1 MNFVEKMK
9 KKAVEYGNKLVLPEG
24 CEERTLKAARAIVDQ
39 KLASEVFLL
48 GCNDEINNSAK
59 NIGVSLEGLTLIS
72 PKKSEWLDNFADTYY
87 EKRKAKGMTF
97 EQAKEDM
104 SQELGFASMMLVKGY
119 ADAMVAGALNTT
131 ADVLRAG
138 LKIIGTEPGMK
149 TASSCFLMD
158 TKNPKLGADGVF
170 IFSDCAVIP
179 TPSSEQLADIAC
191 SAAKSCRTL
200 AETEPIVAMLS
211 FSSKGSGGDKDENIL
226 RVRNAVE
233 ILKERKPDFVFDGEI
248 QLDCAIVPSVMQKKA
263 ADSPVK
269 GMANT
274 LIFPDLGAGNIG
286 YKLVQR
292 IAGAEA
298 LGPFLQG
305 FAKPISD
312 LSRGC
317 SVEDIITTSAVT
329 LVQAGKK

>member
-1 MNFVEKMK
+1 MYANR
-9 KKAVEYGNKLVLPEG
+9 LVLPEG
-24 CEERTLKAARAIVDQ
+24 TEERTLKAARSIVDE
-39 KLASEVFLL
+39 KLVSELFLIGSDDAVSAAASKAEVKLD
-48 GCNDEINNSAK
+48 GIKIID
-59 NIGVSLEGLTLIS
+59 
-72 PKKSEWLDNFADTYY
+72 PKKSEWLDSFAESYY
-87 EKRKAKGMTF
+87 EKRKAKGMTL
-97 EQAKEDM
+97 EQAKIEM
-104 SQELGFASMMLVKGY
+104 SAELGFAAMMLVQDK

-138 LKIIGTEPGMK
+138 LKVIGTLPGMK

-158 TKNPKLGADGVF
+158 TKNPKLGANGVF

-191 SAAKSCRTL
+191 SAAMSCRTF
-200 AETEPIVAMLS
+200 AGTEPIVAMLS
-211 FSSKGSGGDKDENIL
+211 FSTKGSGGDKDENIL
-226 RVRNAVE
+226 RVREAVK
-233 ILKERKPDFVFDGEI
+233 ILEERKPDFVFDGEI
-248 QLDCAIVPSVMQKKA
+248 QLDCAIVPSVMKKKA

-269 GMANT
+269 GQANT

-317 SVEDIITTSAVT
+317 SVDDIITTSAVT
-329 LVQAGKK
+329 LVQAGRK

>member
-1 MNFVEKMK
+1 MSFVDEMKRKAKMY
-9 KKAVEYGNKLVLPEG
+9 ANRLVLPEG
-24 CEERTLKAARAIVDQ
+24 TEERTLKAARSIVDE
-39 KLASEVFLL
+39 KLVSELFLIGSDDAVSAAASKAEVKLD
-48 GCNDEINNSAK
+48 GIKIID
-59 NIGVSLEGLTLIS
+59 
-72 PKKSEWLDNFADTYY
+72 PKKSEWLDSFAESYY
-87 EKRKAKGMTF
+87 EKRKAKGMTL
-97 EQAKEDM
+97 EQAKIEM
-104 SQELGFASMMLVKGY
+104 SAELGFAAMMLVQDK

-138 LKIIGTEPGMK
+138 LKVIGTLPGMK

-158 TKNPKLGADGVF
+158 TKNPNLGANGVF

-191 SAAKSCRTL
+191 SAAMSCRTF
-200 AETEPIVAMLS
+200 AGTEPIVAMLS
-211 FSSKGSGGDKDENIL
+211 FSTKGSGGDKDENIL
-226 RVRNAVE
+226 RVREAVK
-233 ILKERKPDFVFDGEI
+233 IFDGEI
-248 QLDCAIVPSVMQKKA
+248 QLDCAIVPSVMKKKA

-269 GMANT
+269 GQANT

-317 SVEDIITTSAVT
+317 SVDDIITTSAVT
-329 LVQAGKK
+329 LVQAGRK

>member
-1 MNFVEKMK
+1 MSFVDEMKRKAKMY
-9 KKAVEYGNKLVLPEG
+9 ANRLVFPEG
-24 CEERTLKAARAIVDQ
+24 TEERTLKAARSIVDE
-39 KLASEVFLL
+39 KLVSELFLIGSDDAVSAAASKAEVKLD
-48 GCNDEINNSAK
+48 GIKIID
-59 NIGVSLEGLTLIS
+59 
-72 PKKSEWLDNFADTYY
+72 PKKSEWLDSFAESYY
-87 EKRKAKGMTF
+87 EKRKAKGMTL
-97 EQAKEDM
+97 EQAKIEM
-104 SQELGFASMMLVKGY
+104 SAELGFAAMMLVQDK

-138 LKIIGTEPGMK
+138 LKVIGTLPGMK

-158 TKNPKLGADGVF
+158 TKNPNLGANGVF

-191 SAAKSCRTL
+191 SAAMSCRTF
-200 AETEPIVAMLS
+200 AGTEPIVAMLS
-211 FSSKGSGGDKDENIL
+211 FSTKGSGGDKDENIL
-226 RVRNAVE
+226 RVREAVK
-233 ILKERKPDFVFDGEI
+233 ILQERKPGFVFDGEI
-248 QLDCAIVPSVMQKKA
+248 QLDCAIVPSVMKKKA

-269 GMANT
+269 GQANT

-286 YKLVQR
+286 YKLVQS

-317 SVEDIITTSAVT
+317 SVDDIITTSAVT
-329 LVQAGKK
+329 LVQAGRK

>member
-1 MNFVEKMK
+1 MSFVQEMK
-9 KKAVEYGNKLVLPEG
+9 KKAKEFGNRLVLPEG
-24 CEERTLKAARAIVDQ
+24 TEERTLKAARAIVDEALVSELFLIGNADEVKAAAQ
-39 KLASEVFLL
+39 KA
-48 GCNDEINNSAK
+48 
-59 NIGVSLEGLTLIS
+59 GVSLDGITVID
-72 PKKSEWLDNFADTYY
+72 PVKSEWLSSFADAYY
-87 EKRKAKGMTF
+87 EKRKAKGMTP
-97 EQAKEDM
+97 EQAKTEM
-104 SQELGFASMMLVKGY
+104 SANLGFAAMMLTQGK

-138 LKIIGTEPGMK
+138 LKVIGTQPGMK

-158 TKNPKLGADGVF
+158 TKNPKLGANGVF

-179 TPSSEQLADIAC
+179 MPSSEQLADIAC
-191 SAAKSCRTL
+191 SAAQSCRTFAG
-200 AETEPIVAMLS
+200 AEPVVAMLS
-211 FSSKGSGGDKDENIL
+211 FSTKGSGGDKDENIL
-226 RVRNAVE
+226 RVREAVK
-233 ILKERKPDFVFDGEI
+233 ILEERKPDFVFDGEI
-248 QLDCAIVPSVMQKKA
+248 QLDCAIVPSVMEKKA
-263 ADSPVK
+263 PGSPVK
-269 GMANT
+269 GGANT

-317 SVEDIITTSAVT
+317 SVDDIITTSAVT

>member
-1 MNFVEKMK
+1 MSFVEKMK
-9 KKAVEYGNKLVLPEG
+9 ELAREYQNTLVLPES
-24 CEERTLKAARAIVDQ
+24 CEERTLKAAQIIVAE
-39 KLASEVFLL
+39 KLVSNLFLIGSKDKVTKAAGSAGVKL
-48 GCNDEINNSAK
+48 DGIEI
-59 NIGVSLEGLTLIS
+59 IE
-72 PKKSEWLDNFADTYY
+72 PEKSEWLDGFAQAYY
-87 EKRKAKGMTF
+87 EKRKAKGITP
-97 EQAKEDM
+97 EQAREETC
-104 SQELGFASMMLVKGY
+104 SELGFAAMALSQGK

-138 LKIIGTEPGMK
+138 LKMVGTQKGMK

-158 TKNPKLGADGVF
+158 TKNPELGANGVF

-179 TPSSEQLADIAC
+179 TPSAEQLADIAM
-191 SAAKSCRTL
+191 SAAQSCKTF
-200 AETEPIVAMLS
+200 AGAEPIVALLS
-211 FSSKGSGGDKDENIL
+211 FSTKGSGGDKDENIL
-226 RVRNAVE
+226 RVREAVR
-233 ILKERKPDFVFDGEI
+233 ILRERKAGFVFDGEI

-263 ADSPVK
+263 SDSPVR
-269 GMANT
+269 GQANT

-317 SVEDIITTSAVT
+317 SVEDIVTTSAVT
-329 LVQAGKK
+329 LVQAGRK

>member
-1 MNFVEKMK
+1 MSFVERMK
-9 KKAVEYGNKLVLPEG
+9 GLAREYGNTLVLPES
-24 CEERTLKAARAIVDQ
+24 CEERTLKAAQIIVKE
-39 KLASEVFLL
+39 KLVSSLFLI
-48 GCNDEINNSAK
+48 GDKDKIAEAAK
-59 NIGVSLEGLTLIS
+59 NAGVSLDGIS
-72 PKKSEWLDNFADTYY
+72 IEDPKTSQWLDGFSAAYY
-87 EKRKAKGMTF
+87 EKRKAKGITE
-97 EQAKEDM
+97 EQARAEV
-104 SQELGFASMMLVKGY
+104 STELGFAAMALSQGK

-138 LKIIGTEPGMK
+138 LKMVGTQAGMK

-158 TKNPKLGADGVF
+158 TKNPKLGANGVF

-179 TPSSEQLADIAC
+179 TPTSEQLADIAM
-191 SAAKSCRTL
+191 SAAQSCRTF
-200 AETEPIVAMLS
+200 AGTEPVVAFLS
-211 FSSKGSGGDKDENIL
+211 FSTKGSGGDKDENIL
-226 RVRNAVE
+226 RVREAVG

-263 ADSPVK
+263 PDSAVK
-269 GMANT
+269 GQANT

-305 FAKPISD
+305 FAKPVSD

-317 SVEDIITTSAVT
+317 SIEDIVTTSAVT

>member
-1 MNFVEKMK
+1 MYANR
-9 KKAVEYGNKLVLPEG
+9 LVLPEG
-24 CEERTLKAARAIVDQ
+24 TEERTLKAARSIVDE
-39 KLASEVFLL
+39 KLVSELFLIGSDDAVSTAASK
-48 GCNDEINNSAK
+48 A
-59 NIGVSLEGLTLIS
+59 GVKLDGIKIID
-72 PKKSEWLDNFADTYY
+72 PKKSEWLDSFAESYY
-87 EKRKAKGMTF
+87 EKRKAKGMTL
-97 EQAKEDM
+97 EQAKIEM
-104 SQELGFASMMLVKGY
+104 SAELGFAAMMLVQDK

-138 LKIIGTEPGMK
+138 LKVIGTLPGMK

-158 TKNPKLGADGVF
+158 TKNPKLGANGVF

-191 SAAKSCRTL
+191 SAAISCRTF
-200 AETEPIVAMLS
+200 AGIEPIVAMLS
-211 FSSKGSGGDKDENIL
+211 FSTKGSGGDKDENIL
-226 RVRNAVE
+226 RVREAVK
-233 ILKERKPDFVFDGEI
+233 ILQERKPDFVFDGEI

-269 GMANT
+269 GQANT

-317 SVEDIITTSAVT
+317 SVDDIITTSAVT
-329 LVQAGKK
+329 LVQAGRK

>member
-1 MNFVEKMK
+1 MYANR
-9 KKAVEYGNKLVLPEG
+9 LVLPEG
-24 CEERTLKAARAIVDQ
+24 TEERTLKAARSIVDE
-39 KLASEVFLL
+39 KLVSELFLIGSDDAVSAAASK
-48 GCNDEINNSAK
+48 A
-59 NIGVSLEGLTLIS
+59 GVKLDGIKIID
-72 PKKSEWLDNFADTYY
+72 PKKSEWLDSFAESYY
-87 EKRKAKGMTF
+87 EKRKAKGMTL
-97 EQAKEDM
+97 EQAKIEM
-104 SQELGFASMMLVKGY
+104 SAELGFAAMMLVQDK

-138 LKIIGTEPGMK
+138 LKVIGTLPGMK

-158 TKNPKLGADGVF
+158 TKNPKLGANGVF

-191 SAAKSCRTL
+191 SAAISCRTF
-200 AETEPIVAMLS
+200 AGVEPIVAMLS
-211 FSSKGSGGDKDENIL
+211 FSTKGSGGDKDENIL
-226 RVRNAVE
+226 RVREAVK
-233 ILKERKPDFVFDGEI
+233 ILQERKPDFVFDGEI

-263 ADSPVK
+263 ANSPVK
-269 GMANT
+269 GQANT

-317 SVEDIITTSAVT
+317 SVDDIITTSAVT
-329 LVQAGKK
+329 LVQAGRK

>member
-1 MNFVEKMK
+1 MYANR
-9 KKAVEYGNKLVLPEG
+9 LVLPEG
-24 CEERTLKAARAIVDQ
+24 TEERTLKAARSIVDE
-39 KLASEVFLL
+39 KLVSELFLIGSDDAVSAAASK
-48 GCNDEINNSAK
+48 A
-59 NIGVSLEGLTLIS
+59 GVKLDGIKIID
-72 PKKSEWLDNFADTYY
+72 PKKSEWLDSFAESYY
-87 EKRKAKGMTF
+87 EKRKAKGMTL
-97 EQAKEDM
+97 EQAKIEM
-104 SQELGFASMMLVKGY
+104 SAELGFAAMMLVQDK

-138 LKIIGTEPGMK
+138 LKVIGTLPGMK

-158 TKNPKLGADGVF
+158 TKNPKLGANGVF

-191 SAAKSCRTL
+191 SAAISCRTF
-200 AETEPIVAMLS
+200 AGVEPIVAMLS
-211 FSSKGSGGDKDENIL
+211 FSTKGSGGDKDENIL
-226 RVRNAVE
+226 RVREAVK
-233 ILKERKPDFVFDGEI
+233 ILEERKPDFVFDGEI

-269 GMANT
+269 GQANT

-317 SVEDIITTSAVT
+317 SVDDIITTSAVT
-329 LVQAGKK
+329 LVQAGRK

>member
-1 MNFVEKMK
+1 MSFVDEMK
-9 KKAVEYGNKLVLPEG
+9 RKAKRYANRLVLPEG
-24 CEERTLKAARAIVDQ
+24 TEERTLKAARSIVDE
-39 KLASEVFLL
+39 KLVSELFLIGSDDAVSAAASK
-48 GCNDEINNSAK
+48 A
-59 NIGVSLEGLTLIS
+59 GVKLDGIKIID
-72 PKKSEWLDNFADTYY
+72 PKKSEWLDSFAESYY
-87 EKRKAKGMTF
+87 EKRKAKGMTL
-97 EQAKEDM
+97 EQAKIEM
-104 SQELGFASMMLVKGY
+104 SAELGFAAMMLVQDK

-138 LKIIGTEPGMK
+138 LKVIGPLPGMK

-158 TKNPKLGADGVF
+158 TKNPKLGANGVF

-191 SAAKSCRTL
+191 SAAISCRTF
-200 AETEPIVAMLS
+200 AGVEPIVAMLS
-211 FSSKGSGGDKDENIL
+211 FSTKGSGGDKDENIL
-226 RVRNAVE
+226 RVREAVK
-233 ILKERKPDFVFDGEI
+233 ILQERKPDFVFDGEI

-269 GMANT
+269 GQANT

-317 SVEDIITTSAVT
+317 SVDDIITTSAVT
-329 LVQAGKK
+329 LVQAGRK

>member
-1 MNFVEKMK
+1 MSFVDEMK
-9 KKAVEYGNKLVLPEG
+9 KKAKEYANRLVLPEG
-24 CEERTLKAARAIVDQ
+24 TEERTLKAARSIVDE
-39 KLASEVFLL
+39 KLVSELFLIGSDEAVSAAASK
-48 GCNDEINNSAK
+48 A
-59 NIGVSLEGLTLIS
+59 GVRLDGIKVID
-72 PKKSEWLDNFADTYY
+72 PKKSEWLDSFAESYY
-87 EKRKAKGMTF
+87 EKRKAKGMTL
-97 EQAKEDM
+97 EQAKIDM
-104 SQELGFASMMLVKGY
+104 SAELGFAAMMLVQDK

-138 LKIIGTEPGMK
+138 LKVIGTLPGMK

-158 TKNPKLGADGVF
+158 TKNPKLGANGVF

-191 SAAKSCRTL
+191 SAAMSCRTF
-200 AETEPIVAMLS
+200 AGVEPVVAMLS
-211 FSSKGSGGDKDENIL
+211 FSTKGSGGDKDENIL
-226 RVRNAVE
+226 RVREAVK
-233 ILKERKPDFVFDGEI
+233 ILEERKPDFVFDGEI

-269 GMANT
+269 GQANT

-317 SVEDIITTSAVT
+317 SVDDIITTSAVT
-329 LVQAGKK
+329 LVQAGRK

>member
-1 MNFVEKMK
+1 MVSELFLIGSDDAVSTAAS
-9 KKAVEYGNKLVLPEG
+9 KAGVKLDG
-24 CEERTLKAARAIVDQ
+24 IKIID
-39 KLASEVFLL
+39 
-48 GCNDEINNSAK
+48 
-59 NIGVSLEGLTLIS
+59 
-72 PKKSEWLDNFADTYY
+72 PKKSEWLDSFAESYY
-87 EKRKAKGMTF
+87 EKRKAKGMTL
-97 EQAKEDM
+97 EQAKIEM
-104 SQELGFASMMLVKGY
+104 SAELGFAAMMLVQDK

-138 LKIIGTEPGMK
+138 LKVIGTLPGMK

-158 TKNPKLGADGVF
+158 TKNPKLGANGVF

-191 SAAKSCRTL
+191 SAAISCRTF
-200 AETEPIVAMLS
+200 AGIEPIVAMLS
-211 FSSKGSGGDKDENIL
+211 FSTKGSGGDKDENIL
-226 RVRNAVE
+226 RVREAVK
-233 ILKERKPDFVFDGEI
+233 ILQERKPDFVFDGEI

-269 GMANT
+269 GQANT

-317 SVEDIITTSAVT
+317 SVDDIITTSAVT
-329 LVQAGKK
+329 LVQAGRK

>member
-1 MNFVEKMK
+1 MSFVDEMK
-9 KKAVEYGNKLVLPEG
+9 TKAKEYANRLVLPEG
-24 CEERTLKAARAIVDQ
+24 TEERTLKAARSIVDE
-39 KLASEVFLL
+39 KLVSELFLIGSDEAVSAAASK
-48 GCNDEINNSAK
+48 A
-59 NIGVSLEGLTLIS
+59 GVKLDGIKVID
-72 PKKSEWLDNFADTYY
+72 PKKSEWLDSFAESYY
-87 EKRKAKGMTF
+87 EKRKAKGMTL
-97 EQAKEDM
+97 EQAKIDM
-104 SQELGFASMMLVKGY
+104 SAELGFAAMMLVQDK

-138 LKIIGTEPGMK
+138 LKVIGTLPGMK

-158 TKNPKLGADGVF
+158 TKNPKLGANGVF

-191 SAAKSCRTL
+191 SAAMSCRTF
-200 AETEPIVAMLS
+200 AGVEPIVAMLS
-211 FSSKGSGGDKDENIL
+211 FSTKGSGGDKDENIL
-226 RVRNAVE
+226 RVREAVK
-233 ILKERKPDFVFDGEI
+233 ILEERKPDFVFDGEI

-269 GMANT
+269 GQANT

-317 SVEDIITTSAVT
+317 SIDDIITTSAVT
-329 LVQAGKK
+329 LVQAGRK

>member
-1 MNFVEKMK
+1 MSFVDEMKRKAKMY
-9 KKAVEYGNKLVLPEG
+9 ANRLVLPEG
-24 CEERTLKAARAIVDQ
+24 TEERTLKAARSIVDE
-39 KLASEVFLL
+39 KLVSELFLIGSDDAVSAAASK
-48 GCNDEINNSAK
+48 A
-59 NIGVSLEGLTLIS
+59 GVKLDGIKIID
-72 PKKSEWLDNFADTYY
+72 PKKSEWLDSFAESYY
-87 EKRKAKGMTF
+87 EKRKAKGMTL
-97 EQAKEDM
+97 EQAKIEM
-104 SQELGFASMMLVKGY
+104 SAELGFAAMMLVQDR

-138 LKIIGTEPGMK
+138 LKVIGTLPGMK

-158 TKNPKLGADGVF
+158 TKNPKLGANGVF

-191 SAAKSCRTL
+191 SAAISCRTF
-200 AETEPIVAMLS
+200 AGVEPIVAMLS
-211 FSSKGSGGDKDENIL
+211 FSTKGSGGDKDENIL
-226 RVRNAVE
+226 RVREAVK
-233 ILKERKPDFVFDGEI
+233 ILQERKPDFVFDGEI

-269 GMANT
+269 GQANT

-317 SVEDIITTSAVT
+317 SVDDIITTSAVT
-329 LVQAGKK
+329 LVQAGRK

>member
-1 MNFVEKMK
+1 MSFVQNMK
-9 KKAVEYGNKLVLPEG
+9 RTAKEYGNRLVLPEG
-24 CEERTLKAARAIVDQ
+24 TEERTLKAARSIADE
-39 KLASEVFLL
+39 KLASEIFLI
-48 GCNDEINNSAK
+48 GSTEKVASAAK
-59 NIGVSLEGLTLIS
+59 KAGIKLDGLTIIDPL
-72 PKKSEWLDNFADTYY
+72 KSEWLPSFTETYY
-87 EKRKAKGMTF
+87 EKRKAKGITP
-97 EQAKEDM
+97 EQAKTEM
-104 SQELGFASMMLVKGY
+104 SAELGFAAMMLVQNK
-119 ADAMVAGALNTT
+119 ADAMVAGAFNTT

-138 LKIIGTEPGMK
+138 LKIIGTQAGMK

-158 TKNPKLGADGVF
+158 TKNPALGANGVF

-191 SAAKSCRTL
+191 SAAHSCKVFTGM
-200 AETEPIVAMLS
+200 EPVVALLS
-211 FSSKGSGGDKDENIL
+211 FSTKGSGGDKDENIL
-226 RVRNAVE
+226 RVREAVRL
-233 ILKERKPDFVFDGEI
+233 LKERNPGFVFDGEI

-263 ADSPVK
+263 PDSPVK
-269 GMANT
+269 GAANT

-317 SVEDIITTSAVT
+317 SVDDIITTAAVT

>member
-1 MNFVEKMK
+1 MYANR
-9 KKAVEYGNKLVLPEG
+9 LVLPEG
-24 CEERTLKAARAIVDQ
+24 TEERTLKAAQSIVDE
-39 KLASEVFLL
+39 KLVSELFLIGSDDAVYAAASK
-48 GCNDEINNSAK
+48 A
-59 NIGVSLEGLTLIS
+59 GVKLDGIKIID
-72 PKKSEWLDNFADTYY
+72 PKKSEWLDSFAESYY
-87 EKRKAKGMTF
+87 EKRKAKGMTL
-97 EQAKEDM
+97 EQAKIEM
-104 SQELGFASMMLVKGY
+104 SAELGFAAMMLVQDK

-138 LKIIGTEPGMK
+138 LKVIGTLSGMK

-158 TKNPKLGADGVF
+158 TKNPKLGANGVF

-191 SAAKSCRTL
+191 SAAISCRTF
-200 AETEPIVAMLS
+200 AGVEPIVAMLS
-211 FSSKGSGGDKDENIL
+211 FSTKGSGGDKDENIL
-226 RVRNAVE
+226 RVREAVK
-233 ILKERKPDFVFDGEI
+233 ILQERKPDFVFDGEI

-269 GMANT
+269 GQANT

-317 SVEDIITTSAVT
+317 SVDDIITTSAVT
-329 LVQAGKK
+329 LVQAGRK